1 MAYDGSLLFDTGID
15 NSGFTS
21 GVQKLSGIATV
32 ALGNITSAIVQ
43 QISSAAA
50 QIPAQMVAMGSSY

>member
-50 QIPAQMVAMGSSY
+50 QIPA